1 MGTDAEAQLAGADER
16 FVVRG
21 KLGAGGMGVVYRA
34 LDRAQQREV
43 ALKTLKAQSARDLYR
58 FKREFRSLCDLAH
71 PNLCALYELHTT
83 GDEWFFTMEL
93 VRGVGFIDWVRPSS
107 GSDVPRFDGEA
118 GDTSPI
124 TDEPVPRS
132 RTEILS
138 ASPELERIERGI
150 GLLCD
155 GVYALH
161 AAGKLHRDLKPSNV
175 LVEPTGRVVLLD
187 FGLVADVE
195 TLGVD
200 HTHERAAVGTPAY
213 MSPEQAADT
222 PLTAAS
228 DWYAVGVILYEALTG
243 RRPFEGRPDE
253 VMRRKQHETPPRPIV
268 LAPETPPYLD
278 ELCMALLSPDPR
290 ARPDGRAVL
299 EALGR
304 EPSLATATVERVT
317 GGAPFVGRDEQ
328 LAALNQALVDSRR
341 AGVAVLLSGSSGMGK
356 SALVSRFVAGLGAST
371 GGTGA
376 LVLAGRC
383 YEREAVPFKTLDTLI
398 DVLTSALLKLDPVAL
413 ADVLPRDVAALARL
427 FPVLRRVPQIAEPE
441 VRRFQPA
448 DPQELRRRA
457 WSALRWMLG
466 RLAARRPVVMCVD
479 DLQWGDLDSASFLG
493 DLISRGDRPNILVV
507 LVYRS
512 EEATSPV
519 VAEIHKR
526 STTTSLIPDVR
537 ALELPP
543 LAVDEARELV
553 RKLSGFDGD
562 VDAWAAGL
570 VRDSGG
576 NTLFLAELARS
587 AGTAGGAPTLDE
599 LLRSRIQKLPGEARK
614 LLTACAVAARP
625 MAIEVAARAAGLADP
640 QGALAVLRAE
650 RLIRAGQGEERLEPF
665 HDRVRAAAVDDLAS
679 GELVAVHR
687 GLVDAYGNT
696 RPTAHE
702 ALVEHLLGAGDAELA
717 ARHAI
722 EAATVAEQAL
732 AFRRAADLYGIAL
745 EYGAFDDAERR
756 HLLRARAQALVNAGH
771 LREAA
776 AMYEDAMAGAP
787 EEERAELER
796 LRLEQVL
803 RSGQLKEGLAQA
815 PALLSQIGYKLPL
828 TRRGAFVKLLT
839 QRVLLRLRGLS
850 FTARTEDE
858 VSRAELRKVDV
869 LWSISSGLSFA
880 DPISGRLVQAWHMR
894 RALVLGETRRVASA
908 LAVEIGYAA
917 SAGVGS
923 AGRVEMLMARAR
935 EVAEKHGDPYHLGLV
950 EASSGLGHFLLGRWR
965 LAHDHIEAGLR
976 LMRDHGVDARWEIDI
991 SEMFYLA
998 SLYYLGEIGELVR
1011 WTPILLAEATDR
1023 GDVYAQHGIRA
1034 WRSNLAWLA
1043 MGKPEDAR
1051 AHVLAVGNERG
1062 DLAEFH
1068 LHDYYQLISAGQ
1080 IDLYLHDG
1088 DGALA
1093 RVEGAWPQLEASQL
1107 LRVQSVA
1114 IESRFL
1120 LGRASLACAHAT
1132 RKHKGERIATARR
1145 CAQQLREL
1153 PVAWSQAFGVLL
1165 AAGASHAEGDLEAA
1179 VAGYADAEV
1188 RFRGADMRA
1197 FERATRYARGEL
1209 IAGGGGA
1216 ALREDAIEWMREQS
1230 IADPLSFSRVLVPR

>member
-1 MGTDAEAQLAGADER
+1 VGTDAEAQRPGADER

-71 PNLCALYELHTT
+71 PNLCSLYELHTT

-93 VRGVGFIDWVRPSS
+93 VKGVGFIDWVRPSN
-107 GSDVPRFDGEA
+107 GSDVPHFDGDN
-118 GDTSPI
+118 GDDTASL
-124 TDEPVPRS
+124 TGEVVPRS

-138 ASPELERIERGI
+138 ATPKIDRIERGI
-150 GLLCD
+150 GQLCD

-175 LVEPTGRVVLLD
+175 LVEATGRVVLLD

-222 PLTAAS
+222 PLTSAS

-253 VMRRKQHETPPRPIV
+253 VMRRKQHEQPPRPIV
-268 LAPETPPYLD
+268 LAPDTPPYLD
-278 ELCMALLSPDPR
+278 ELCMTLLSPDPR

-304 EPSLATATVERVT
+304 EPSLATATVERIT
-317 GGAPFVGRDEQ
+317 GGTPFVGRDEQ

-356 SALVSRFVAGLGAST
+356 SALVSRFLAGLGKEP
-371 GGTGA
+371 
-376 LVLAGRC
+376 LVLSGRC
-383 YEREAVPFKTLDTLI
+383 YERETVPFKTLDTLI
-398 DVLTSALLKLDPVAL
+398 DVLTSALLKLDPLEL

-466 RLAARRPVVMCVD
+466 RLAVKRPVVMCVD
-479 DLQWGDLDSASFLG
+479 DLQWGDLDSATFLA

-507 LVYRS
+507 LVYRA
-512 EEATSPV
+512 EEASSPV

-526 STTTSLIPDVR
+526 SATTSLVPDVR
-537 ALELPP
+537 TIDLPP

-562 VDAWAAGL
+562 VEDWAASL
-570 VRDSGG
+570 VRDAGG

-587 AGTAGGAPTLDE
+587 AGTAGGSATLDE
-599 LLRSRIQKLPGEARK
+599 LLRSRIHKLPGEARK

-625 MAIEVAARAAGLADP
+625 MAIEVAARAAGLNDP
-640 QGALAVLRAE
+640 NSALAVLRAE

-665 HDRVRAAAVDDLAS
+665 HDRIRTAVVDDLET

-687 GLVDAYGNT
+687 GLVDAYGNAK
-696 RPTAHE
+696 PTSHE
-702 ALVEHLLGAGDAELA
+702 ALVEHLLGAGENKRA

-722 EAATVAEQAL
+722 EAATAAEQAL
-732 AFRRAADLYGIAL
+732 AFRRAADLYGVAL
-745 EYGAFDDAERR
+745 EYGDFDDNERR

-771 LREAA
+771 LLEAA
-776 AMYEDAMAGAP
+776 AMYDEAINGATVED
-787 EEERAELER
+787 RAELER
-796 LRLEQVL
+796 LRLEQIL
-803 RSGQLKEGLAQA
+803 RSGQLKDGMAQA
-815 PALLSQIGYKLPL
+815 KTLLAQIGYDLPRS
-828 TRRGAFVKLLT
+828 RRSSFIKLLG
-839 QRVLLRLRGLS
+839 QRAALRLRGLS
-850 FTARTEDE
+850 FTE
-858 VSRAELRKVDV
+858 RAESAVDQHDLRTVDV

-880 DPISGRLVQAWHMR
+880 NPVSGRIVQMWHLR
-894 RALVLGETRRVASA
+894 RSLALGEPRRVAAA
-908 LAVEIGYAA
+908 LAVEIGY
-917 SAGVGS
+917 VGS
-923 AGRVEMLMARAR
+923 GGVANAARVEKLMARAR
-935 EVAEKHGDPYHLGLV
+935 EVAEKHGDPYHIGLV
-950 EASSGLGHFLLGRWR
+950 EACSGLGHFLLGRWR

-998 SLYYLGEIGELVR
+998 SLYYLGEIGDLVK

-1051 AHVLAVGNERG
+1051 AHVLGVANERG
-1062 DLAEFH
+1062 DLGGEFH
-1068 LHDYYQLISAGQ
+1068 LHDYYQLIAAGQ
-1080 IDLYLHDG
+1080 IDLYVRDG
-1088 DGALA
+1088 EGALG
-1093 RVEGAWPQLEASQL
+1093 RIEEAWPRLEASQL
-1107 LRVQSVA
+1107 LRVQSVE
-1114 IESRFL
+1114 IEAWFL
-1120 LGRASLACAHAT
+1120 HGRVALACAFAT
-1132 RKHKGERIATARR
+1132 RKQKAERIAVARR
-1145 CAQQLREL
+1145 CAQHLAAV
-1153 PVAWSQAFGVLL
+1153 PVAWSQAFAAQL
-1165 AAGASHAEGDLEAA
+1165 AAGAAHAEGDLEAA
-1179 VAGYADAEV
+1179 VAGYTDAEV
-1188 RFRGADMRA
+1188 RYRGADMRA
-1197 FERATRYARGEL
+1197 FERATRLARGEL

-1216 ALREDAIEWMREQS
+1216 ALREDAVEWMREQS
-1230 IADPLSFSRVLVPR
+1230 IVDPGPFSRVLVPR

>member
-1 MGTDAEAQLAGADER
+1 MGTDAEAQHAGADER

-107 GSDVPRFDGEA
+107 GSDVPHFEGEE
-118 GDTSPI
+118 GDTTPI
-124 TDEPVPRS
+124 TGELVPRS

-138 ASPELERIERGI
+138 AQPKIDRIERGI
-150 GLLCD
+150 GQLCD

-228 DWYAVGVILYEALTG
+228 DWYAVGVILYESLTG

-253 VMRRKQHETPPRPIV
+253 VMRRKQHETPPRPVV
-268 LAPETPPYLD
+268 LAPETPPHLD

-341 AGVAVLLSGSSGMGK
+341 GGVAMLLSGSSGMGK
-356 SALVSRFVAGLGAST
+356 SALVSRFLAGLGTS
-371 GGTGA
+371 A
-376 LVLAGRC
+376 LVLSGRC
-383 YEREAVPFKTLDTLI
+383 YERETVPFKTLDTLI
-398 DVLTSALLKLDPVAL
+398 DVLTSVLLKLDPMEL
-413 ADVLPRDVAALARL
+413 ADVLPRDIAALARL

-466 RLAARRPVVMCVD
+466 RLAVKRPVVMCVD
-479 DLQWGDLDSASFLG
+479 DLQWGDLDSATFLG

-526 STTTSLIPDVR
+526 ANTTSLIPDVR

-562 VDAWAAGL
+562 VEAWAAGL

-587 AGTAGGAPTLDE
+587 AGAANGAPTLDE
-599 LLRSRIQKLPGEARK
+599 LLRSRIQKLPGDARK

-640 QGALAVLRAE
+640 QSALAVLRAE

-665 HDRVRAAAVDDLAS
+665 HDRVRAAVVDDLAT

-702 ALVEHLLGAGDAELA
+702 ALVEHLLGAGEAERA
-717 ARHAI
+717 AHHAI

-745 EYGAFDDAERR
+745 EYGIFDDAERR
-756 HLLRARAQALVNAGH
+756 HLLCARAQALVNAGH

-776 AMYEDAMAGAP
+776 AMYEDAIVGAP
-787 EEERAELER
+787 DDERAELER

-803 RSGQLKEGLAQA
+803 RSGQLREGLQQA
-815 PALLSQIGYKLPL
+815 RALLAEIGYVLPT
-828 TRRGAFVKLLT
+828 TRRSSFVKLLA
-839 QRVLLRLRGLS
+839 QRALLRLRGLS
-850 FTARTEDE
+850 FTERAESQ
-858 VSRAELRKVDV
+858 VPAAELRKVDV

-880 DPISGRLVQAWHMR
+880 NPISGRIVQTWHLR
-894 RALVLGETRRVASA
+894 RSLALGERRRVAAA
-908 LAVEIGYAA
+908 LAVEIGYVA
-917 SAGVGS
+917 SAGSGS
-923 AGRVEMLMARAR
+923 ADRVENVMARAR
-935 EVAEKHGDPYHLGLV
+935 EVAERNGDPYHIGLV
-950 EASSGLGHFLLGRWR
+950 EACSGLGHFLLGRWR
-965 LAHDHIEAGLR
+965 LAHDHLEAGLR

-998 SLYYLGEIGELVR
+998 SLYYLGEIGDLVR
-1011 WTPILLAEATDR
+1011 WTPLLLAEAVDR

-1068 LHDYYQLISAGQ
+1068 LHDYYQLVSAGQ
-1080 IDLYLHDG
+1080 IDLYVRDG
-1088 DGALA
+1088 EGALA
-1093 RVEGAWPQLEASQL
+1093 RVEGAWPRLEASQL

-1114 IESRFL
+1114 VESWFM
-1120 LGRASLACAHAT
+1120 LGRAALACAHAT
-1132 RKHKGERIATARR
+1132 RKHRAERVATVRR
-1145 CAQQLREL
+1145 CAQQLREQ
-1153 PVAWSQAFGVLL
+1153 PAAWSQAFGTLL
-1165 AAGASHAEGDLEAA
+1165 DAGAAHAEGELEAA
-1179 VAGYADAEV
+1179 VAGYTDAEV

-1197 FERATRYARGEL
+1197 FERAVRLARGEL

-1216 ALREDAIEWMREQS
+1216 ALREDASEWMREQA
-1230 IADPLSFSRVLVPR
+1230 IVDPLAFSRVLVPR